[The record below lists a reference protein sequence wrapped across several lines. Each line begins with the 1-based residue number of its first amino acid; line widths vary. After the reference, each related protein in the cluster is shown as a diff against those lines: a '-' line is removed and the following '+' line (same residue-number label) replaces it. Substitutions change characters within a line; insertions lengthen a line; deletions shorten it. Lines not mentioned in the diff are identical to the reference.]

1 MIPFPF
7 TAIVGLEKAKKSLI
21 YHAIDPRI
29 GGTLF
34 LGHRGCAKSTL
45 VRAFAEILQSTSH
58 DSVPF
63 VEVPLGTTEDRL
75 LGSVNAETLV
85 EQSKWQGRTGLIEEA
100 NGGLLYIDEINLL
113 PDHLADFILDS
124 AASGRYRME
133 RDGITR
139 IVESRY
145 ILVGTMNPEEG
156 DLRPQLSDRFAHGV
170 RVQDDFMP
178 AERMVIV
185 QRRIQ
190 FDDDPE
196 SFVAAYESSTSDLK
210 IRVMLARKKLKEVHI
225 SHGHRM
231 AVAAKGEMLKLEGIR
246 AELAVVRTACCA
258 AAWDNRAIVED
269 RDVEE
274 AWDLCLGYRQ
284 PDRQSTRTPTS
295 TPPATRYGK
304 SSGAAIAR
312 TSLAPLDSHPN
323 PEKLAPPQAVSHSD
337 LQDWWRRPSQRPL
350 VPSDRPVSSGF
361 SEKPRGPI
369 SWLET
374 LVFSARIRWV
384 PDQTALHLRY
394 SLPSG
399 KKTLWCFLDAS
410 RSTGMSRFLN
420 SARDALRALARS
432 ANCARFHLI
441 VLEGGKIRWTARNST
456 ARRFEAALLD
466 LKEASGKSLIME
478 ALKTLQRAMLRKGS
492 KPGDRVVI
500 ASDGL
505 ASPAPAEKAAQ
516 TLSRLRQALGR
527 IVRTRHSIAWIHPPP
542 KRGLAKWLPALCNHL
557 NVRRVELQVEPGLGT
572 RLRRAMFLRAIP

>member
-1 MIPFPF
+1 MIQFPF
-7 TAIVGLEKAKKSLI
+7 TAIVGMEQAKKSLI

-29 GGTLF
+29 GGTLL

-58 DSVPF
+58 NHLPF

-85 EQSKWQGRTGLIEEA
+85 EQSKWQGRTGLIEDA
-100 NGGLLYIDEINLL
+100 NGGVLYIDEINLL

-178 AERMVIV
+178 AERMIIV

-196 SFVAAYESSTSDLK
+196 SFVAAYASSTSDLK
-210 IRVMLARKKLKEVHI
+210 HRVTLARKRLKEVHI

-231 AVAAKGEMLKLEGIR
+231 AVAARGEMLKLEGIR
-246 AELAVVRTACCA
+246 AELAVVRTARCA
-258 AAWDNRAIVED
+258 AAWDNRAGVED

-274 AWDLCLGYRQ
+274 AWDLCLGYRE
-284 PDRQSTRTPTS
+284 PDRLIPRTPS
-295 TPPATRYGK
+295 PTPPATQSGK
-304 SSGAAIAR
+304 PSGAMVAR
-312 TSLAPLDSHPN
+312 TSSAPLDSHPH
-323 PEKLAPPQAVSHSD
+323 PEKISPPQAVSYSD
-337 LQDWWRRPSQRPL
+337 LQDWWRRPSYRPL
-350 VPSDRPVSSGF
+350 ATSDTSVFGGF
-361 SEKPRGPI
+361 SARPRGPI
-369 SWLET
+369 AWLES
-374 LVFSARIRWV
+374 LVFSSRMGWV
-384 PDQTALHLRY
+384 PNRTALHLRY

-399 KKTLWCFLDAS
+399 KKNLWCFFDAS

-420 SARDALRALARS
+420 PARDAMTGFARAAS
-432 ANCARFHLI
+432 SARFHLI
-441 VLEGGKIRWTARNST
+441 ILEGGKIRWSAWNST

-466 LKEASGKSLIME
+466 LKQASGKSLIIE
-478 ALKTLQRAMLRKGS
+478 GLKTLQRAMLRKGS
-492 KPGDRVVI
+492 KPGDRLVI
-500 ASDGL
+500 ASDGF
-505 ASPAPAEKAAQ
+505 ASPARGEKPAQ
-516 TLSRLRQALGR
+516 TLSRLRHALSR
-527 IVRTRHSIAWIHPPP
+527 IARAQNSIAWIHPSP
-542 KRGLAKWLPALCNHL
+542 KRGLARWLPALCSHL
-557 NVRRVELQVEPGLGT
+557 KVQRVE
-572 RLRRAMFLRAIP
+572 I

>member
-1 MIPFPF
+1 MIQFPF
-7 TAIVGLEKAKKSLI
+7 TAIVGMEQAKKSLI

-58 DSVPF
+58 DNLPF

-85 EQSKWQGRTGLIEEA
+85 EQNKWQGRTGLIEDA
-100 NGGLLYIDEINLL
+100 NGGVLYIDEINLL

-178 AERMVIV
+178 AERMEIV

-196 SFVAAYESSTSDLK
+196 SFVAAYAASTSDLNN
-210 IRVMLARKKLKEVHI
+210 RVMLARKKLKEVHI
-225 SHGHRM
+225 SHEHRM

-246 AELAVVRTACCA
+246 AELAVVRTARCA
-258 AAWDNRAIVED
+258 AAWDNRATVED
-269 RDVEE
+269 RDIEE
-274 AWDLCLGYRQ
+274 AWDLCLGYRE
-284 PDRQSTRTPTS
+284 PDRLNSRTPS
-295 TPPATRYGK
+295 SKPPATQ
-304 SSGAAIAR
+304 SSKPFGAAIAR
-312 TSLAPLDSHPN
+312 TSPAPLDSHPN
-323 PEKLAPPQAVSHSD
+323 SIKLSPPQALSHKD
-337 LQDWWRRPSQRPL
+337 LQRWWRRPSHRRL
-350 VPSDRPVSSGF
+350 AAGERPVFGGF
-361 SEKPRGPI
+361 SEMPRGPI
-369 SWLET
+369 AWLES
-374 LVFSARIRWV
+374 VVVSSRMGWV
-384 PDQTALHLRY
+384 PGRTAMHLRY
-394 SLPSG
+394 SLPAG
-399 KKTLWCFLDAS
+399 KRNVWCFLDAS
-410 RSTGMSRFLN
+410 RSTGMSQFLN
-420 SARDALRALARS
+420 SARDAITGLARS
-432 ANCARFHLI
+432 TSSARFHLI
-441 VLEGGKIRWTARNST
+441 ILEAGKIQWRAWNST
-456 ARRFEAALLD
+456 ACRFEAALLE
-466 LKEASGKSLIME
+466 LKQASGKSFIIE

-492 KPGDRVVI
+492 KPGDLLVI

-505 ASPAPAEKAAQ
+505 ASPASAEKPAQ
-516 TLSRLRQALGR
+516 TLHRLRQAVGR
-527 IVRTRHSIAWIHPPP
+527 IVRTQNSVAWIHPAP
-542 KRGLAKWLPALCNHL
+542 KRGLAKWLPALCGH
-557 NVRRVELQVEPGLGT
+557 LQVKRLELG
-572 RLRRAMFLRAIP
+572 